1 VSDAPNLPQTSKA
14 PPAPVPDFLSQ
25 GAHTAADPTFRSFQ
39 KLIYDRYH
47 ATDSARGSAAT
58 FLWLME
64 EVGELA
70 TALSNNAPGRTPTA
84 EEKANLAEEFADV
97 FAWLTTI
104 ANIQGVDL
112 SKALEKYTKKKIEG
126 EKF

>member
-1 VSDAPNLPQTSKA
+1 MSDAPNPSQTASATPQPTPHFLLATSNS
-14 PPAPVPDFLSQ
+14 P
-25 GAHTAADPTFRSFQ
+25 TDPTFRSFQ

-64 EVGELA
+64 EIGELA
-70 TALSNNAPGRTPTA
+70 TALSNNAPGRTPTEA
-84 EEKANLAEEFADV
+84 EKANLGEEFADV

-112 SKALEKYTKKKIEG
+112 TKALQKYTHKRIEG
-126 EKF
+126 EKY